1 MKTTIQKFSVDKN
14 GNKVKALGTCNHI
27 RSESFYSNGELT
39 VEVDG
44 NSNGRNYMTTMTL
57 KSSDTETVQNSKFN
71 SMPGWGKSQLAGF
84 GLGFLMNQ
92 PAKKRKYGIEID
104 GKYFFVIQTDADL
117 QNLGTFINI

>member
-27 RSESFYSNGELT
+27 RSEGLYCDGELT

-57 KSSDTETVQNSKFN
+57 KASDTETVQNAKFTN
-71 SMPGWGKSQLAGF
+71 LPGFAKSQLTGF

-92 PAKKRKYGIEID
+92 PSKFRKYGIEID
-104 GKYFFVIQTDADL
+104 GQHFFVIQTVNDL
-117 QNLGTFINI
+117 QNLCTFINT

>member
-14 GNKVKALGTCNHI
+14 GNKLKALGTCNHI
-27 RSESFYSNGELT
+27 RSESFYSNGQLT

-71 SMPGWGKSQLAGF
+71 NMTGWGKSQLSGF

-104 GKYFFVIQTDADL
+104 GQYFFVIQTDADL
-117 QNLGTFINI
+117 QNLCTFINI

>member
-14 GNKVKALGTCNHI
+14 GNKLKALGTCNHI
-27 RSESFYSNGELT
+27 RSESFYNDGQLT

-44 NSNGRNYMTTMTL
+44 NSNGHNYMTTMTL
-57 KSSDTETVQNSKFN
+57 KSSDTETVQNSMFN
-71 SMPGWGKSQLAGF
+71 SMPGFAKSQLTGF
-84 GLGFLMNQ
+84 GLGFLMNK
-92 PAKKRKYGIEID
+92 PKKKRKYGIEID